1 MNWEFDKDFLPRT
14 PALST
19 APSVFP
25 TAPPPSPPSLAGF
38 LVRALNSAPSLF
50 GIQVND
56 NHVINTHSHTHT
68 HAHKKLFKSVQLAP
82 DPKTGE
88 ETQAR
93 RS

>member
-1 MNWEFDKDFLPRT
+1 MNWEFDKDFLPRA

-25 TAPPPSPPSLAGF
+25 TPPPPSLADF
-38 LVRALNSAPSLF
+38 LVWASNSALSLF

-56 NHVINTHSHTHT
+56 NHVINTHSHTHA

-93 RS
+93 TS

>member
-1 MNWEFDKDFLPRT
+1 MNWEFDKDFLRAHPLSQRPLQFSQHT
-14 PALST
+14 P
-19 APSVFP
+19 P
-25 TAPPPSPPSLAGF
+25 PPSLAGF
-38 LVRALNSAPSLF
+38 LVWALNSALSLF

-56 NHVINTHSHTHT
+56 NHVINTHSHTHA

-93 RS
+93 TS

>member
-1 MNWEFDKDFLPRT
+1 MNWEFDKDFLPRA

-19 APSVFP
+19 APSVF
-25 TAPPPSPPSLAGF
+25 TTSPPPSLSGF
-38 LVRALNSAPSLF
+38 LVWTLNSARSLF
-50 GIQVND
+50 RVQVND

-88 ETQAR
+88 EARAR